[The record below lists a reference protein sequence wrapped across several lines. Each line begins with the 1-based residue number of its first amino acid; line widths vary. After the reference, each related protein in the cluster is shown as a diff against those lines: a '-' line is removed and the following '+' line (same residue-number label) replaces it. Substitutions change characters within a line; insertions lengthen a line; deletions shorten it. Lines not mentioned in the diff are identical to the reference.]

1 MRKKKIPLS
10 TDKIHRIHHMDFM
23 CFLWIPK
30 YFPLDYFLS
39 FKEPF
44 LASWLP
50 RNSIDFA
57 VFCIL
62 VHLRNLNILELGG
75 GEDS

>member
-1 MRKKKIPLS
+1 MKYEKEEIPPS

-30 YFPLDYFLS
+30 YFPWDYFLS

-44 LASWLP
+44 LASWLET
-50 RNSIDFA
+50 
-57 VFCIL
+57 L
-62 VHLRNLNILELGG
+62 
-75 GEDS
+75 